1 MMIMFA
7 KRAIESRMR
16 APIGLRQ
23 EEVDSAQA
31 LLEGKYA
38 GCAVKNG
45 IVITTVITAAA
56 LAACTDMSQPQTVAT
71 PSPHEQSAPIAD
83 TASVSD
89 DLNDLAVM
97 TFTCPKAGLNAAARR
112 AAEIPSQGTY
122 QFAYFNIIDESHH
135 ALYEVHFKSSY
146 EGESDLKYC
155 VSIYCQ
161 QGWDPE
167 TTVTLMNDERQPGG
181 VAPHGADCGHQQVPA
196 KR

>member
-1 MMIMFA
+1 MIMFA
-7 KRAIESRMR
+7 KREIESRMR
-16 APIGLRQ
+16 TSIGFRQ
-23 EEVDSAQA
+23 EEADSAQA
-31 LLEGKYA
+31 LLKDKFA

-45 IVITTVITAAA
+45 IVIATAITAAA
-56 LAACTDMSQPQTVAT
+56 LAACRDMSQPQSVAT
-71 PSPHEQSAPIAD
+71 PSPHERSAPAAD

-89 DLNDLAVM
+89 GLNDLAVM
-97 TFTCPKAGLNAAARR
+97 TFTCPKAGLNAAGRQ

-122 QFAYFNIIDESHH
+122 QFSYFSIIDDSHH
-135 ALYEVHFKSSY
+135 SLYEIHFKSNY

-167 TTVTLMNDERQPGG
+167 ATVTLMNDQRQPGS
-181 VAPHGADCGHQQVPA
+181 VAPHGAECGHQQAPA